1 MKKVLSVLAIFALV
15 SLAAATEKVP
25 PPLPKTLNNARF
37 VYVASYDGDQ
47 FDANVLPED
56 RRAIAAVQDAI
67 EKSGKFILVYRPG
80 EADIVMLVQSRPTE
94 DVLAVYDGHTWPAS
108 GIYLWRVMG
117 AGGLQKSETP
127 FVTEFLQA
135 FAKASAKS

>member
-1 MKKVLSVLAIFALV
+1 MKKVLAVFAIFALV

-25 PPLPKTLNNARF
+25 PLTKTLNNARF

-47 FDANVLPED
+47 FNPNVLLED

-67 EKSGKFILVYRPG
+67 QKSGKFILVYRPG
-80 EADIVMLVQSRPTE
+80 DADIVMLVQSRPTE
-94 DVLAVYDGHTWPAS
+94 DVLAVYDGHTWPRN
-108 GIYLWRVMG
+108 GTYLWRVMG